1 MLVAM
6 KLLIFAVACY
16 CANGFPQ
23 EPPKPKTT
31 IFGDE
36 QLQGEI
42 FENLQLQRENFGA
55 VAFDEEAAAAYRLP
69 TTTKPSH
76 YNLLWI
82 MDFTSTP
89 QSFSGTVNIQ
99 LEATQAGV
107 NQIVIHSDALTIGS
121 VTLVQGTTSI
131 PVTSEEEP
139 AFNFLKINLSTGTL
153 AYNATNTVVYTLT
166 INFSA
171 PMREDMTGIYKSW
184 FRNNYN
190 DEVSWMAS
198 THFQA
203 TAARRAF
210 PCYDEPNLKATFEI
224 TIRRPISYGSWSL
237 MRRASTTA
245 VTGSPGYEDDLYHVT
260 PVMSTYLLAMIV
272 AEYDSLPVTN
282 ANNELIYEVIA
293 RPNALSTDQGQYA
306 LEVGQELLAEM
317 NDHTNYNFYTMNEN
331 MKMTQAAIPDFS
343 AGAME
348 NWGLLVYREAYLM
361 YDPTHTNNYYKQ
373 LIAYI
378 LSHEIAHMWFG
389 NLVTCNW
396 WGDFW
401 LNEGFARYYQ
411 YFLTNWVEDYMGFE
425 TRFIT
430 EQVHTA
436 LLSDS
441 VASAHRLSETGI
453 GDPVQI
459 RTMFSTLS
467 YNKGASVIRMTEHL
481 LGHNVHRAGLR
492 NYLINRQFN
501 TAVPLDLST
510 ALEQAGVA
518 AGALAEYGPD
528 FSLVEYYRSFTYQ
541 AGHPILYVQVDH
553 QTGDMT
559 IHQRRFDLNTGYS
572 NITSQWIIPIT
583 FSSASNPDFTNTKPS
598 HILRKAVTVINRGS
612 VGDEWVLFNRQQT
625 GFYRVN
631 YDDYTW
637 DIITIALRGNA
648 RTQIH
653 EYNKAQ
659 IVNDVF
665 QYARSGIMSYTK
677 ALNILTFLEF
687 ETDYAPWVA
696 AMTGF
701 TWLRNRLAG
710 TVYLEPLEALI
721 AQWATTVMTDLT
733 YYPTSEPEDFMRSY
747 LRWQLAPI
755 MCQINRDGCRAA
767 AVAQFNE
774 LMNSNTEVYPDNR
787 DYVYC
792 NALREGTSEHFN
804 FLRNRF
810 IQHNVYTEKIL
821 IIQTLGCTSSADSL
835 EQFLVDLFTDNYV
848 IRRQDYT
855 TALNAA
861 ASGNEANTQIL
872 FRFIQNNYAL
882 VANAFADIATPL
894 SYVSSRLRSEAEIVA
909 FQQWATQNQTLLG
922 TSYQTVMNGAESTR
936 QSLQWTAG
944 IIDDVNNFL
953 TAGYQPVTTT
963 TQPPPTEAP
972 APELETRPELTQP
985 ETPDLPDSAVTKF
998 LSVSAIC
1005 MAAIFHYVL

>member
-1 MLVAM
+1 MLVVM
-6 KLLIFAVACY
+6 KLLILIVACY

-23 EPPKPKTT
+23 EPPKSKNT

-42 FENLQLQRENFGA
+42 FENYGIVTL
-55 VAFDEEAAAAYRLP
+55 DDEAAAAYRLP
-69 TTTKPSH
+69 TTTTPTH
-76 YNLLWI
+76 YDLLWI
-82 MDFTSTP
+82 MNFSSSP
-89 QSFSGTVNIQ
+89 QSFSGIVDIQ
-99 LEATQAGV
+99 LQATEAEV
-107 NQIVIHSDALTIGS
+107 NQIVIHSDALTIGT
-121 VTLVQGTTSI
+121 VTLVQDTTSV
-131 PVTSEEEP
+131 PVTFEEEP
-139 AFNFLKINLSTGTL
+139 AFHFLRINLSNGTL
-153 AYNATNTVVYTLT
+153 DYNATNPVAYTLT
-166 INFSA
+166 ITFTA

-184 FRNNYN
+184 FRNSYN
-190 DEVSWMAS
+190 DQVSWMAS

-210 PCYDEPNLKATFEI
+210 PCYDEPNLKATFDI
-224 TIRRPISYGSWSL
+224 TIRRPTTYGSWSL
-237 MRRASTTA
+237 MRRASTA
-245 VTGSPGYEDDLYHVT
+245 NVTGSPDNQDDIYHRT
-260 PVMSTYLLAMIV
+260 PIMSTYLLAMIV
-272 AEYDSLPVTN
+272 AEYDSLNITN

-293 RPNALSTDQGQYA
+293 RPNALSTGQGQYA
-306 LEVGQELLAEM
+306 LEIGQELLAEM
-317 NDHTNYNFYTMNEN
+317 NNHTDYNFYTMNEN
-331 MKMTQAAIPDFS
+331 IKMTQAAIPDFS

-361 YDPTHTNNYYKQ
+361 YDPAHTTSNYKQ

-411 YFLTNWVEDYMGFE
+411 YFLTDWVDDYMGFE

-467 YNKGASVIRMTEHL
+467 YNKGAAVIRMTEHL
-481 LGHNVHRAGLR
+481 LGHDVHRAGLR

-501 TAVPLDLST
+501 TAVPMDLFT
-510 ALEQAGVA
+510 ALEEAA
-518 AGALAEYGPD
+518 RTAGALAEYGPD

-559 IHQRRFDLNTGYS
+559 IHQRRFDLNSGYLDI
-572 NITSQWIIPIT
+572 NTQWIIPIS
-583 FSSASNPDFTNTKPS
+583 FSSASNPDFNNTKPT

-637 DIITIALRGNA
+637 NLITIALRGEA

-653 EYNKAQ
+653 QYNKAQ

-677 ALNILTFLEF
+677 ALNILSFLEF

-701 TWLRNRLAG
+701 TWLRNRLTG

-733 YYPTSEPEDFMRSY
+733 YYPTSDSEDFMRSY

-767 AVAQFNE
+767 AIAQFNS
-774 LMNSNTEVYPDNR
+774 LMTSNVEVHPDNR
-787 DYVYC
+787 AYVYC
-792 NALREGTSEHFN
+792 NALREGTEEHFN

-810 IQHNVYTEKIL
+810 IEHNVYTEKIL
-821 IIQTLGCTSSADSL
+821 IIQTLGCTNSNDSL
-835 EQFLVDLFTDNYV
+835 NQFLTDLFTDNYL

-855 TALNAA
+855 TALNSA

-872 FRFIQNNYAL
+872 FTFIQDNYEL

-894 SYVSSRLRSEAEIVA
+894 SYVSSRLRSEAEIDA
-909 FQQWATQNQTLLG
+909 FQQWATQNQALLG
-922 TSYQTVMNGAESTR
+922 TSYQSVMNGAESTR
-936 QSLQWTAG
+936 QSIQWTTG
-944 IIDDVNNFL
+944 IVADVNNFL
-953 TAGYQPVTTT
+953 TAGYQPVVTT
-963 TQPPPTEAP
+963 TQSPPAEPPT
-972 APELETRPELTQP
+972 PELEPRPELTRP
-985 ETPDLPDSAVTKF
+985 ETPELPDSAVTSF
-998 LSVSAIC
+998 LSISVFGIAV
-1005 MAAIFHYVL
+1005 IFNYVL